1 MDRYDELLNEM
12 RTAQGMT
19 IEKALKIKADSTVLV
34 QVGPH
39 DDLYADIKTLALNED
54 GSERYDVA
62 ALSAEI
68 ASFWPQAIAPVSLW
82 RQRYEAAKGAY

>member
-1 MDRYDELLNEM
+1 MDRYDELLSELKA
-12 RTAQGMT
+12 AQGMT
-19 IEKALKIKADSTVLV
+19 IEKALKIKAPATVLV

-39 DDLYADIKTLALNED
+39 SDRYADVQTLALNAD

-68 ASFWPQAIAPVSLW
+68 ESFWPQAIAPVSLW
-82 RQRYEAAKGAY
+82 RQRYEAARS